1 MPAIMVTVAS
11 FAPGGAE
18 HYARYAA
25 GVLPLLSKAQV
36 KLRERLEGR
45 EALVG
50 SDFPDLVAVMEFP
63 DEATMRFFLSSKEY
77 QALIP
82 HREKAFSML
91 RTFSCVA
98 L

>member
-1 MPAIMVTVAS
+1 MPAIMVTIAS
-11 FAPGGAE
+11 FAQDGAE

-25 GVLPLLSKAQV
+25 GVLPLLVKAQV
-36 KLRERLEGR
+36 KLRERLGGR

-50 SDFPDLVAVMEFP
+50 DDFPDIVAVMEFP
-63 DEATMRFFLSSKEY
+63 DEATMKFFLSSREY

-82 HREKAFSML
+82 HRKKAFRKL
-91 RTFSCVA
+91 RTFSCEV